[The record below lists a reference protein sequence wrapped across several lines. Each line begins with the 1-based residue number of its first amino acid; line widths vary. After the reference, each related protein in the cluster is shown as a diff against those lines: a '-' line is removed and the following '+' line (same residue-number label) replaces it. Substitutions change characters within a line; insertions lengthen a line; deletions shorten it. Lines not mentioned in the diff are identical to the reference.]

1 MDNATALGRT
11 AIAVEHAGGL
21 RLERDAVHCDAVD
34 QDMRLRLAWL
44 DSDLRRGAG
53 LERQSVDRD
62 AVPVAGRIVRDIGRE
77 HPDRL
82 AVDEDL
88 ELAGVAVSALAD
100 AERER
105 VDRRSEE
112 HTSEL
117 QSLMRISYAVFCL
130 KKKKQNKITL
140 TTHTYH

>member
-62 AVPVAGRIVRDIGRE
+62 AVPVAGRIVRDVGRE

-82 AVDEDL
+82 AADENLEFSGVD
-88 ELAGVAVSALAD
+88 VSAIA
-100 AERER
+100 AAYRAR
-105 VDRRSEE
+105 GCRR
-112 HTSEL
+112 HPPP
-117 QSLMRISYAVFCL
+117 RIARARG
-130 KKKKQNKITL
+130 
-140 TTHTYH
+140 

>member
-62 AVPVAGRIVRDIGRE
+62 AVPVAGRIVRAVGRE

-82 AVDEDL
+82 AVDADHESSRV
-88 ELAGVAVSALAD
+88 AGYALAD
-100 AERER
+100 AARER
-105 VDRRSEE
+105 AAR
-112 HTSEL
+112 
-117 QSLMRISYAVFCL
+117 AP
-130 KKKKQNKITL
+130 
-140 TTHTYH
+140 

>member
-62 AVPVAGRIVRDIGRE
+62 AVPVAGRIVRDVGRE

-88 ELAGVAVSALAD
+88 EFSGVAVSALAD

-105 VDRRSEE
+105 VDRRTALALALADRNTERR
-112 HTSEL
+112 
-117 QSLMRISYAVFCL
+117 RIPDEIGSASFRERVGQYV
-130 KKKKQNKITL
+130 
-140 TTHTYH
+140 